1 MDSPNLTIMRNARK
15 QLSPFWALAVGIT
28 LTYSLIT
35 GMPTQINE
43 NLILLILVISGPMQL
58 GFAIF
63 SLNVARQNNPQFS
76 NLFDG
81 FQSFGNVLLS
91 YILIALATILG
102 LALLIVPGIIIALG
116 LSMTYFIL
124 AENRSLTATE
134 ALQKS
139 WKMMDGHKMQL
150 FGLILR
156 FIPWYL
162 LTIFTLFIG
171 ILFVIP
177 WQNVAIANFYE
188 SLKSSKQSS

>member
-1 MDSPNLTIMRNARK
+1 MMDSPNLTHMRESRK
-15 QLSPFWALAVGIT
+15 LLSPYWALAVGLT

-43 NLILLILVISGPMQL
+43 NLILLVLLISGPMEL

-63 SLNVARQNNPQFS
+63 SLNIARQNNPQFS

-91 YILIALATILG
+91 YILILIATLAG
-102 LALLIVPGIIIALG
+102 LVVLIVPGIIIALG

-124 AENRSLTATE
+124 AEDRSLTATE
-134 ALQKS
+134 ALKKS
-139 WKMMDGHKMQL
+139 WEMMEGQKMRL

-162 LTIFTLFIG
+162 LTVFTLFIG
-171 ILFVIP
+171 LLFVIP
-177 WQNVAIANFYE
+177 WQKVTMATFYE
-188 SLKSSKQSS
+188 ELKNTKV

>member
-1 MDSPNLTIMRNARK
+1 MDSSNLALMRQARQ
-15 QLSPFWALAVGIT
+15 QLGPYWALAVGIT
-28 LTYSLIT
+28 FLYSLIT
-35 GMPTQINE
+35 SMPTQINE
-43 NLILLILVISGPMQL
+43 SLFLLVLLISGPMQL

-91 YILIALATILG
+91 YLFIVLATIVG
-102 LALLIVPGIIIALG
+102 LVLLIVPGIIVALG

-124 AENRSLTATE
+124 AEDRSLTATE
-134 ALQKS
+134 ALKKS
-139 WKMMDGHKMQL
+139 WEMMDGHKMRL
-150 FGLILR
+150 FELVLR

-171 ILFVIP
+171 MLFVIP
-177 WQNVAIANFYE
+177 WQNVALANFYE
-188 SLKSSKQSS
+188 EIKGAK